1 MARYQFY
8 PPGISARV
16 AATEGTGGQNVLRFD
31 RYVLSQLTTLFG
43 FFTLVLVAVYW
54 LNRVVLLFN
63 KIVGD
68 GQSMRSFLEL
78 SLLSLPD
85 VIRTM
90 LPLAAF
96 ISALYVVNR
105 MSSDSELVVV
115 HAVGVSPARLARP
128 VLVFGALVAVLLAVL
143 SNYLVPVSRT
153 ALADRMAAI
162 SRNITAK
169 VLTEGKFIHPTDGV
183 TLFVRKITPLGEMQ
197 DLFLSD
203 GRSTVSRTT
212 YSAQRALLVPVATGP
227 KLVMFDGTAQT
238 LNLKTE
244 RLSVTRFKES
254 TYDIGA
260 LIGKA
265 GPHGRGVA
273 ELSTY
278 ELLTADP
285 AAARESGASP
295 EQMRYDGHARIAEPL
310 TAAAAALMGFAVLML
325 GGFSRFGNMRQMA
338 VGAVMLILL
347 QVIIDWC
354 AGMGPTA
361 PGFWALAYLPPAAGF
376 AAAGAMIWLAGRP
389 RRAPGPS
396 GTGVAA

>member
-1 MARYQFY
+1 M
-8 PPGISARV
+8 
-16 AATEGTGGQNVLRFD
+16 RFD

-227 KLVMFDGTAQT
+227 KLVMFDGT
-238 LNLKTE
+238 
-244 RLSVTRFKES
+244 
-254 TYDIGA
+254 
-260 LIGKA
+260 
-265 GPHGRGVA
+265 
-273 ELSTY
+273 
-278 ELLTADP
+278 
-285 AAARESGASP
+285 
-295 EQMRYDGHARIAEPL
+295 
-310 TAAAAALMGFAVLML
+310 
-325 GGFSRFGNMRQMA
+325 
-338 VGAVMLILL
+338 
-347 QVIIDWC
+347 
-354 AGMGPTA
+354 
-361 PGFWALAYLPPAAGF
+361 
-376 AAAGAMIWLAGRP
+376 
-389 RRAPGPS
+389 
-396 GTGVAA
+396 